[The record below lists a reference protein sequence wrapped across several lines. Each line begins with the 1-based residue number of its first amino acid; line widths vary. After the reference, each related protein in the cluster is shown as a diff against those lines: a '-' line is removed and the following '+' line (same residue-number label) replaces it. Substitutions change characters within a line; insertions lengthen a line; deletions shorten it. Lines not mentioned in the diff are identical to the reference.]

1 MKFSS
6 EQPEELSRRAH
17 CDDEL
22 KKNNGTLNSPSP
34 SRENLD
40 NLFLGSTAITFLQQF
55 RTEQEFAWKKIS
67 RTLVWDNRMK
77 VLIHRKHEKFRCHQT
92 DLLPKY
98 VQIR

>member
-22 KKNNGTLNSPSP
+22 KKNNGTLK
-34 SRENLD
+34 RQVHLD
-40 NLFLGSTAITFLQQF
+40 NLGSTATTSLQQF
-55 RTEQEFAWKKIS
+55 RTEQEYAWKKIS
-67 RTLVWDNRMK
+67 RLLVWDNWTK
-77 VLIHRKHEKFRCHQT
+77 VLIHWKHEKFRCHQT